1 MITSMTGFA
10 SVSREDPLAIVA
22 VTLKSVNH
30 RYLDLQVRAPQS
42 LSTLE
47 PALRA
52 LVQQHVTRGRVEMA
66 VSLQLR
72 KPATLEVELNPV
84 FVSALA
90 AALERARE
98 AGLVSGT
105 LSPGDLVR
113 IPQALSIREQ
123 AGEADEAEARALGA
137 LVERTL
143 AEALSSLDEMRQR
156 EGRSLRADL
165 DARLRTLA
173 AAIDQVAAEA
183 ERGEE
188 ALPARLLARVEELR
202 GDLDLDPAAI
212 SQEVVK
218 FVSRSD
224 ISEELVRFRAHLE
237 HWNELADGPEP
248 CGRKLDFLL
257 QEMNREINTI
267 GSKAEGRRTGE
278 LVVAVKAE
286 LEKMREQV
294 QNVE

>member
-10 SVSREDPLAIVA
+10 SVSREDQLATVA

-30 RYLDLQVRAPQS
+30 RYLDLQVRAPQV
-42 LSTLE
+42 LAALE
-47 PALRA
+47 PGFRA
-52 LVQQHVTRGRVEMA
+52 IVQQHVTRGRVEMA

-72 KPATLEVELNPV
+72 KTPTVDVELNAP
-84 FVSALA
+84 FVTALSSAL
-90 AALERARE
+90 EQARE

-105 LSPGDLVR
+105 LSAGDLVR
-113 IPQALSIREQ
+113 LPQALSIREQ
-123 AGEADEAEARALGA
+123 AVEGDEAEFQSVGA
-137 LVERTL
+137 LVEHTL
-143 AEALSSLDEMRQR
+143 EDALVSLDEMRQR

-165 DARLRTLA
+165 DGRLRTLA
-173 AAIDQVAAEA
+173 AAIDEVVQEA
-183 ERGEE
+183 QRGEE
-188 ALPARLLARVEELR
+188 ALRQRLAARVEELR
-202 GDLDLDPAAI
+202 GDLELDPAALA
-212 SQEVVK
+212 QEVVK
-218 FVSRSD
+218 FVARSD
-224 ISEELVRFRAHLE
+224 ISEELVRFRAHLD

-267 GSKAEGRRTGE
+267 GSKAEGRRAGE
-278 LVVAVKAE
+278 LVVRVKAE

>member
-10 SVSREDPLAIVA
+10 SISREDPLAVVA

-42 LSTLE
+42 LATLE

-52 LVQQHVTRGRVEMA
+52 HVQQRVTRGRVEMA

-72 KPATLEVELNPV
+72 KPPTLEVELNPV
-84 FVSALA
+84 FVSALS
-90 AALERARE
+90 AALDRARE

-105 LSPGDLVR
+105 LTPGDLVR
-113 IPQALSIREQ
+113 MPQALSIREV
-123 AGEADEAEARALGA
+123 AAEADEAESQSVTS
-137 LVERTL
+137 LVERTVLDAL
-143 AEALSSLDEMRQR
+143 ASLEEMRHR
-156 EGRSLRADL
+156 EGRALRADL

-173 AAIDQVAAEA
+173 AAIDEVAGEA
-183 ERGEE
+183 RRGED
-188 ALPARLLARVEELR
+188 ALRARLAARVEELR
-202 GDLDLDPAAI
+202 GNLDVDAAALA
-212 SQEVVK
+212 QEVVK

-224 ISEELVRFRAHLE
+224 ISEELVRFRAHLD

-267 GSKAEGRRTGE
+267 GSKSEGRRTGE

>member
-1 MITSMTGFA
+1 MTGFA

-22 VTLKSVNH
+22 LTLKSVNH
-30 RYLDLQVRAPQS
+30 RYLDLQVRSPQS

-47 PALRA
+47 PTLRA
-52 LVQQHVTRGRVEMA
+52 HVQRHVTRGRVEMA
-66 VSLQLR
+66 VSLQMR
-72 KPATLEVELNPV
+72 KAPTLEVELNPL
-84 FVSALA
+84 FVSALS
-90 AALERARE
+90 AALDRARE
-98 AGLVSGT
+98 AGLVSGS

-113 IPQALSIREQ
+113 MPQALSIREQ
-123 AGEADEAEARALGA
+123 AAEADEAESRAVAA

-143 AEALSSLDEMRQR
+143 LEALASLDEMRQR

-173 AAIDQVAAEA
+173 TAIDEVAADA

-188 ALPARLLARVEELR
+188 ALRARLVARVEELR
-202 GDLDLDPAAI
+202 GNLELDAAAL

>member
-22 VTLKSVNH
+22 LTLKSVNH

-52 LVQQHVTRGRVEMA
+52 HVQRHVTRGRVEMA
-66 VSLQLR
+66 VSLQMR
-72 KPATLEVELNPV
+72 KAPTLEVELNPV
-84 FVSALA
+84 FVSALS
-90 AALERARE
+90 AALDRARE
-98 AGLVSGT
+98 AGLVSGS

-113 IPQALSIREQ
+113 MPQALSIREQ
-123 AGEADEAEARALGA
+123 AAEADEAESRSVAA

-143 AEALSSLDEMRQR
+143 LEALASLDEMRQR

-173 AAIDQVAAEA
+173 TAIDEVAADA

-188 ALPARLLARVEELR
+188 ALRARLVARVEELR
-202 GDLDLDPAAI
+202 GNLELDAAAL

>member
-10 SVSREDPLAIVA
+10 SVSREDALATVA

-30 RYLDLQVRAPQS
+30 RYLDLQVRAPQA
-42 LSTLE
+42 LAGLE

-52 LVQQHVTRGRVEMA
+52 RVQALVTRGRVEMA

-72 KPATLEVELNPV
+72 KPPTLEVELNAP
-84 FVSALA
+84 FVEALSSAL
-90 AALERARE
+90 EQARQ

-105 LSPGDLVR
+105 LAPGDLVR
-113 IPQALSIREQ
+113 LPQALSIREQ
-123 AGEADEAEARALGA
+123 AAEADEAEAAA
-137 LVERTL
+137 IASLVERTL
-143 AEALSSLDEMRQR
+143 IDAMASLDEMRRR
-156 EGRSLRADL
+156 EGRSLRTDL
-165 DARLRTLA
+165 DGRLRTLA
-173 AAIDQVAAEA
+173 AAIDEVAGEA
-183 ERGEE
+183 QRGEDLLRE
-188 ALPARLLARVEELR
+188 RLSARVEELR
-202 GDLDLDPAAI
+202 GSVELDPAALA
-212 SQEVVK
+212 QEVVK

-224 ISEELVRFRAHLE
+224 ISEELVRFRAHVD
-237 HWNELADGPEP
+237 HWNELADGAEP

-278 LVVAVKAE
+278 LVVTVKAE